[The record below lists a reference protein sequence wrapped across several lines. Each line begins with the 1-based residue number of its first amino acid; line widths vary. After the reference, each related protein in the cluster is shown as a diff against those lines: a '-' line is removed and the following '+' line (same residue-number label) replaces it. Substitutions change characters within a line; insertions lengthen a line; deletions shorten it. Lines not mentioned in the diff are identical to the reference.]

1 MATMPPPPSPRPPPP
16 PPPPRAVFSPRC
28 GALHT
33 PPRARHLL
41 DGAAQRHGG
50 ARARPALER
59 RRERERG
66 RDLAASYA
74 LEIGACVRAR
84 RWGAACG
91 AFAAMRA
98 AGAAPDRFLLPQVL
112 RACAALGAPRL
123 GAAAHALAA
132 KGGHALAGD
141 PVVGNA
147 IVSMYAALGDVAA
160 ARAAFASL
168 PDRDVVAWTAL
179 IGAYA
184 DAGELEEAF
193 DLFEAMQESGVRP
206 DVISWNALVSG
217 FARNGDL
224 GAALHLFDEMQ
235 LRGVKPGVNSWNC
248 IISGCVQNALYEEA
262 LGIFLE
268 MCESERPDAV
278 TVASI
283 LPACAGLQALGI
295 GKQLHCYVL
304 RYGIKLNVYIG
315 ASLISMY
322 SECGQYGY
330 ARTVFSTIEE
340 EKNVTVWNEL
350 IQSYI
355 KEGEMVKASEAF
367 NLMQEDGLEPDIVTY
382 NSFIAAYARAG
393 QKEQAYELFSGIAN
407 VGLQPNV
414 VSMNSLICGLH
425 QHGLYTDALEAFR
438 YMQCSSDGKSKACT
452 FLENSSPIQP
462 SGTTITS
469 VLSLL
474 TDLKL
479 DQLGREVHCHALKS
493 GLTSNIFVSSK
504 LVDLYGKT
512 GNLTS
517 AANVFQGIRNKT
529 VVTWNS
535 LLAAY
540 KHNRRPEVALK
551 LFREALRSNLHPNLV
566 TLQIALLACGTTMA
580 LKYGKELH
588 GYIMKSWSGGYPGSL
603 SSALIDMYGKC
614 GIIEDARLV
623 FECTVQKDIAVW
635 NAMMSCYLL
644 HRMPRDAIDLF
655 NCIEQSGIQP
665 DAITF
670 ILLLSACKQEGLLE
684 EAQNYFYGMEDVHG
698 IKPNLKHYTC
708 IVDIM
713 GTAGLLQE
721 SLTLIQQMPVKPDA
735 CLWST
740 VLKACKLHSNLD
752 IGEMA
757 AKALFELESKNTS
770 NYMMLSNIYANTG
783 LWDFTEAVRDAMAE
797 QGLHVERQ
805 CSRLYHG
812 TAMHSFEAGDLSH
825 PAMNNILS
833 TWKDLSNR
841 MEQYGYPPR
850 DIEPYCN
857 VKIDPLSC
865 HHTEKMAVCY
875 GLICTNDHEPI
886 RISKNFRMC
895 MECHSSIK
903 FISRDKNRKILVSD
917 GSTYHHFKSGTCSCR
932 DKW

>member
-1 MATMPPPPSPRPPPP
+1 MATMPPPPSPPPPA
-16 PPPPRAVFSPRC
+16 RAVFSPRC
-28 GALHT
+28 HS
-33 PPRARHLL
+33 RQLL
-41 DGAAQRHGG
+41 DGPAQRHAPPRG
-50 ARARPALER
+50 ARGRPS
-59 RRERERG
+59 RERELG
-66 RDLAASYA
+66 LDLAASYA
-74 LEIGACVRAR
+74 REIGACVRAR
-84 RWGAACG
+84 RWGAACE

-147 IVSMYAALGDVAA
+147 IVSMYAALGDVGA

-179 IGAYA
+179 IGAHA
-184 DAGELEEAF
+184 DAGELDEAF

-206 DVISWNALVSG
+206 DVISWNALMSG

-224 GAALHLFDEMQ
+224 GAALHLFDEMR

-248 IISGCVQNALYEEA
+248 LISGCVQNAHYDEA
-262 LGIFLE
+262 FEIFLE

-278 TVASI
+278 TMASI
-283 LPACAGLQALGI
+283 LPACAALQTLGI
-295 GKQLHCYVL
+295 GKQLHSYVL
-304 RYGIKLNVYIG
+304 RCGLKLNVYIG

-322 SECGQYGY
+322 SECGEYGY

-355 KEGEMVKASEAF
+355 KEGEMVKAWDAF

-393 QKEQAYELFSGIAN
+393 QKEQAYELFSVMAN
-407 VGLQPNV
+407 VGLKPNV
-414 VSMNSLICGLH
+414 VSMNSLICGLY

-438 YMQCSSDGKSKACT
+438 YMQCSSDGKAKAWT

-462 SGTTITS
+462 SGTTITG

-479 DQLGREVHCHALKS
+479 DRLGKEVHCYALKN

-512 GNLTS
+512 GDVTS
-517 AANVFQGIRNKT
+517 ASNIFQGIRNKN

-535 LLAAY
+535 LMAAY
-540 KHNRRPEVALK
+540 KHNRKPEVALK
-551 LFREALRSNLHPNLV
+551 LFGEMLESNSYPNVV
-566 TLQIALLACGTTMA
+566 TLQIALLSCGMIMA
-580 LKYGKELH
+580 LRYGRELH
-588 GYIMKSWSGGYPGSL
+588 SYINKSWTGGYPSTL
-603 SSALIDMYGKC
+603 ASALIDMYGKC
-614 GIIEDARLV
+614 GNIEDARSV

-644 HRMPRDAIDLF
+644 HRMHSDAIDLF
-655 NCIEQSGIQP
+655 SYIEQSGIQP
-665 DAITF
+665 DPITF
-670 ILLLSACKQEGLLE
+670 ILLLSACKQEGHLE
-684 EAQNYFYGMEDVHG
+684 EAQSYFYSMEDEYG

-708 IVDIM
+708 MVDIM
-713 GTAGLLQE
+713 ATAGLLEE
-721 SLTLIQQMPVKPDA
+721 SLTLIQKMPLEPDA

-740 VLKACKLHSNLD
+740 VLKACKLHSNLE

-757 AKALFELESKNTS
+757 AKALFELEPNNTS
-770 NYMMLSNIYANTG
+770 NYMVLSNIYANIG
-783 LWDFTEAVRDAMAE
+783 LWDSTEAVRDAMAG
-797 QGLHVERQ
+797 QGLRVERQ
-805 CSRLYHG
+805 CSWLYQG
-812 TAMHSFEAGDLSH
+812 TTVHSFEAGDLSH
-825 PAMNNILS
+825 PAIDKILG
-833 TWKDLSNR
+833 TLKDLTIR
-841 MEQYGYPPR
+841 MEQSGYPTR
-850 DIEPYCN
+850 DIEPYGN
-857 VKIDPLSC
+857 VEIDPLSC
-865 HHTEKMAVCY
+865 HHTEKMAACY
-875 GLICTNDHEPI
+875 GLISTCDHEPA

-895 MECHSSIK
+895 MECHSSMK
-903 FISRDKNRKILVSD
+903 FISKDKNREILVSD
-917 GSTYHHFKSGTCSCR
+917 GCTYHHFKGGTCSCG
-932 DKW
+932 DVW